1 MKQSNITVLIVL
13 LTFAIII
20 ASAGALISHHYF
32 YTSNF
37 LAVGFGA
44 LASIFSDNI
53 CIEINSDPL
62 IMMTRHNSGGYAAIE
77 EYMLSYGGYTFKDQL
92 GALYIFENENSTIYV
107 DRDNKIYW
115 IIWEIGEPKPK
126 KN

>member
-44 LASIFSDNI
+44 FASIFSDNV

-62 IMMTRHNSGGYAAIE
+62 IMMTDRDRAAIE
-77 EYMLSYGGYTFKDQL
+77 EYMLSYGGYTIKDQL
-92 GALYIFENENSTIYV
+92 GALYIFENENSKIYV

>member
-1 MKQSNITVLIVL
+1 MKQSKITVLIVL

-44 LASIFSDNI
+44 FASIFSDNI
-53 CIEINSDPL
+53 CIEINDDPL
-62 IMMTRHNSGGYAAIE
+62 IMMTRDCSAIE
-77 EYMLSYGGYTFKDQL
+77 EYMMLNGGYTIKDQL
-92 GALYIFENENSTIYV
+92 GALYIFENESSKIYV

>member
-1 MKQSNITVLIVL
+1 MKKSNITVLIVL

-20 ASAGALISHHYF
+20 ASAGALISYNYF

-44 LASIFSDNI
+44 FASIFSDNI
-53 CIEINSDPL
+53 CIEINSNPL
-62 IMMTRHNSGGYAAIE
+62 IMMTTLNRATIE
-77 EYMLSYGGYTFKDQL
+77 EYMLSHGGYTKKDQL
-92 GALYIFENENSTIYV
+92 GALYLFENENSTIGV
-107 DRDNKIYW
+107 SSDSKIYW

>member
-1 MKQSNITVLIVL
+1 MIVL

-44 LASIFSDNI
+44 FASIFSDNV

-62 IMMTRHNSGGYAAIE
+62 IMMTDRDRAAIE
-77 EYMLSYGGYTFKDQL
+77 EYMLSYGGYTIKEQL
-92 GALYIFENENSTIYV
+92 GASYIFENENSTIDV
-107 DRDNKIYW
+107 DSDSKIYW